1 MSDAEKKAYDDS
13 LRSSMLAGAW
23 NAQDKDAQKMPSEF
37 EFKGG
42 VIFISNIPKDKMEQ
56 AIISRSLTIDV
67 TLSRDEMFERIEVI
81 MEDINPGD
89 GSATMDDKKEVLE
102 YLKAESE
109 AGNMGYPSMRTFV
122 AGLEVKMSGLPR
134 WKSLMAYTGG

>member
-1 MSDAEKKAYDDS
+1 
-13 LRSSMLAGAW
+13 
-23 NAQDKDAQKMPSEF
+23 
-37 EFKGG
+37 
-42 VIFISNIPKDKMEQ
+42 MEQ

-67 TLSRDEMFERIEVI
+67 TLSRGEMFERIELV
-81 MEDINPGD
+81 MDNINPGD
-89 GSATMDDKKEVLE
+89 GSASRADKEEVLS

-134 WKSLMAYTGG
+134 WKNLMAYTGG